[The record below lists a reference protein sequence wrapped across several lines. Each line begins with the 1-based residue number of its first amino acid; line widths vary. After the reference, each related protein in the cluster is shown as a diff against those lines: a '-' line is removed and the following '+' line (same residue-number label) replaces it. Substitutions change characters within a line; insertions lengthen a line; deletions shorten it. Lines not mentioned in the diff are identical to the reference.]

1 MIPQAYILA
10 WHKTAP
16 WQFEYQ
22 IEQDLILSKILVE
35 IYNDEFLREQLL
47 FRGGTALTKLFF
59 EKPFRYSEDL
69 DFVQTVAGPIKPIV
83 QRLQKLIDP
92 WMGKSTTK
100 TRANGFRIYYRFPT
114 ESDQSIIK
122 KIKIEINTR
131 EHFTVFGVKKMNYA
145 VDSPWYTGS
154 TQIRTYSVD
163 ELAGTKLRALYQR
176 KKGRD
181 LFDIYR
187 LLVDELINPEK
198 TVEAFQAYLQKQDL
212 TVKRGQYLENL
223 RLKLLE
229 PVFRNDVKP
238 LLVSGVGFDPDIAFK
253 QIESL
258 IGLLPE

>member
-1 MIPQAYILA
+1 MISQAHILA
-10 WHKTAP
+10 WHKVAP
-16 WQFEYQ
+16 WQFDYQ
-22 IEQDLILSKILVE
+22 IEQDLILSRILVE
-35 IYNDEFLREQLL
+35 IYNDEFLRDQLL

-92 WMGKSTTK
+92 WMGQSTTK
-100 TRANGFRIYYRFPT
+100 TRANGFRIYYRFQS
-114 ESDQSIIK
+114 ESDPDIIK

-131 EHFTVFGVKKMNYA
+131 EHFTVFGIKKMDFA
-145 VDSPWYTGS
+145 VDSPWYTAD
-154 TQIRTYSVD
+154 TQISTYSID

-181 LFDIYR
+181 LFDVYR
-187 LLVDELINPEK
+187 LLTDKLINPQK
-198 TVEAFQAYLQKQDL
+198 TVDAFQAYLQNQNL
-212 TVKRGQYLENL
+212 QVKRDQYMENM

-229 PVFRNDVKP
+229 PVFRTDVES
-238 LLVSGVGFDPDIAFK
+238 LLVSGVEFDPDVAFK
-253 QIESL
+253 RIESI